1 MRKMETNMTQLS
13 SINYGAIFLAATASF
28 LFGGVWY
35 GVLARRW
42 ISATAHGKVAATESG
57 AMVTLLVI
65 TFIAQVVMAVML
77 SGILVH
83 ITRSGIPFTLRSG
96 LFSAAMIW
104 IGFVIT
110 TLAASNALHGAPFSR
125 TLIDGGY
132 WLGVLLIQGAVLVLV
147 TA

>member
-1 MRKMETNMTQLS
+1 MTQLS
-13 SINYGAIFLAATASF
+13 MINYGAILLAAAAGF
-28 LFGGVWY
+28 IFGGLWY
-35 GVLARRW
+35 GLFAGRSGGDENGRG
-42 ISATAHGKVAATESG
+42 AHTPL
-57 AMVTLLVI
+57 LLVV

-83 ITRSGIPFTLRSG
+83 VTRSGIPFTLRSG
-96 LFSAAMIW
+96 MFSAVMIW

-132 WLGVLLIQGAVLVLV
+132 WLGVLLIQASVLVFM

>member
-1 MRKMETNMTQLS
+1 MTQLS
-13 SINYGAIFLAATASF
+13 MINYSAILLAAAAGF
-28 LFGGVWY
+28 IFGGVWY
-35 GVLARRW
+35 GIFAARSGGDENGR
-42 ISATAHGKVAATESG
+42 SAPTAL
-57 AMVTLLVI
+57 LLVI

-83 ITRSGIPFTLRSG
+83 VTRSGIPFTLRSG

-125 TLIDGGY
+125 TLVDGGY
-132 WLGVLLIQGAVLVLV
+132 WLGVLLIQAAVLVFM

>member
-1 MRKMETNMTQLS
+1 MTQLS
-13 SINYGAIFLAATASF
+13 MINYGAILLAAAAGF
-28 LFGGVWY
+28 IFGGLWY
-35 GVLARRW
+35 GLFAGRSGGDENGRGAR
-42 ISATAHGKVAATESG
+42 TPL
-57 AMVTLLVI
+57 LLVV

-83 ITRSGIPFTLRSG
+83 VTRSGIPFTLRSG
-96 LFSAAMIW
+96 MFSAVMIW

-132 WLGVLLIQGAVLVLV
+132 WLGVLLIQASVLVFM

>member
-1 MRKMETNMTQLS
+1 MTQLS
-13 SINYGAIFLAATASF
+13 MINYSAIFLAAAAGF
-28 LFGGVWY
+28 IFGGLWY
-35 GVLARRW
+35 GLFAAR
-42 ISATAHGKVAATESG
+42 SGGSENGGSGPTAL
-57 AMVTLLVI
+57 LLVI

-83 ITRSGIPFTLRSG
+83 VTRSGIPFTFRSG

-110 TLAASNALHGAPFSR
+110 TLAASNALRGAPFSQ

-132 WLGVLLIQGAVLVLV
+132 WLAVLLIQSAILVFM